1 MKTMIT
7 ATNSKIVINVLYAMM
22 KLKHHVNVFGQ
33 IKVVN
38 IMDTKFNLKM
48 KNGIRK

>member
-1 MKTMIT
+1 MKKMNAVISQI
-7 ATNSKIVINVLYAMM
+7 AINVLYAMM

-33 IKVVN
+33 IEVVN
-38 IMDTKFNLKM
+38 IMEGKIILKM